1 MRLVIQRVLQ
11 AEVQVNENTVGKINK
26 GLLVFV
32 GAGHEDSRE
41 VADKYLKKL
50 RNNKNLSLR
59 KVNKLTDISYTHLNM
74 IENGKRNVTPA
85 LLRNLANLY
94 NVDYLDLY
102 EKAGYIELIKNE
114 KLSNTANFR
123 YANHNGINTEGLD
136 DNDIEEIN
144 RFVEFIRNKKKN
156 EGK

>member
-1 MRLVIQRVLQ
+1 MLS
-11 AEVQVNENTVGKINK
+11 K
-26 GLLVFV
+26 
-32 GAGHEDSRE
+32 EDLG
-41 VADKYLKKL
+41 KYLKKL
-50 RNNKNLSLR
+50 RDDKNLSLR
-59 KVNKLTDISYTHLNM
+59 EVNKLTDISYTHLNM

-102 EKAGYIELIKNE
+102 EKAGYIDLIENE
-114 KLSNTANFR
+114 KLSNNKDFR
-123 YANHNGINTEGLD
+123 YANHNGINIEGLD

>member
-1 MRLVIQRVLQ
+1 MLS
-11 AEVQVNENTVGKINK
+11 K
-26 GLLVFV
+26 
-32 GAGHEDSRE
+32 EDLG
-41 VADKYLKKL
+41 KYLKKL
-50 RNNKNLSLR
+50 RDDKNLSLR
-59 KVNKLTDISYTHLNM
+59 EVNKLTDISYTHLNM

-102 EKAGYIELIKNE
+102 EKAGYIDLIENE
-114 KLSNTANFR
+114 KLSNNKDFR

-136 DNDIEEIN
+136 DNDIDEIN

>member
-1 MRLVIQRVLQ
+1 MLS
-11 AEVQVNENTVGKINK
+11 K
-26 GLLVFV
+26 
-32 GAGHEDSRE
+32 EDLG
-41 VADKYLKKL
+41 KYLKKL

-123 YANHNGINTEGLD
+123 YANHNGINIEGID

-144 RFVEFIRNKKKN
+144 RFVEFIRNKKKMKN

>member
-1 MRLVIQRVLQ
+1 MLSKEEL
-11 AEVQVNENTVGKINK
+11 G
-26 GLLVFV
+26 
-32 GAGHEDSRE
+32 
-41 VADKYLKKL
+41 KYLKSL

-59 KVNKLTDISYTHLNM
+59 DVNKLTDISYTHLNM

-102 EKAGYIELIKNE
+102 EKAGYIDLIESE
-114 KLSNTANFR
+114 KLSSNNNNFR

-156 EGK
+156 KNK